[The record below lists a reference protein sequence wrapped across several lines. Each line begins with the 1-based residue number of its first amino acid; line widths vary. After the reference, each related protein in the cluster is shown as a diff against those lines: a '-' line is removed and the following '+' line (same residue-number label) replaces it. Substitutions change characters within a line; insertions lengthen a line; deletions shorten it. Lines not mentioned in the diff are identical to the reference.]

1 MAKHVNGNGNEWEPT
16 ATVTQTKKGPQ
27 LKESQLMDLKL
38 MGAQINENLN

>member
-1 MAKHVNGNGNEWEPT
+1 MAKLINSNGNEREPT

-38 MGAQINENLN
+38 MGTQINENLN